1 MTTAYPTGLDA
12 FTNPTATSTLV
23 APSHADQHAD
33 ANDAI
38 EALEAKVGITSSAV
52 VTSLDYIVRN
62 LPATNITSGVVAGQY
77 GGTGIANTGKTITIG
92 GNFTTS
98 GAFTTTLTA
107 TGNTSVT
114 LPVSGTL
121 ATSDASS
128 LTTGTLPTARMVGA
142 YTSITSVGTLTT
154 LAVAGTVSRGAPV
167 TKTASFTLAD
177 TENWVI
183 CAGTASIT
191 VTLPA
196 ASAQSGRELT
206 IKNIAAFTVVS
217 ASSNIVPI
225 GSATAGTA
233 ILPATVG
240 AWVTLVSNGTNWVVM
255 QT

>member
-12 FTNPTATSTLV
+12 LTNPTATSTLV
-23 APSHADQHAD
+23 APSHANQHAD

-38 EALEAKVGITSSAV
+38 EALEAKVGVTNSLV
-52 VTSLDYIVRN
+52 TTSLDYVVRN
-62 LPATNITSGVVAGQY
+62 LPATNIT
-77 GGTGIANTGKTITIG
+77 
-92 GNFTTS
+92 
-98 GAFTTTLTA
+98 
-107 TGNTSVT
+107 
-114 LPVSGTL
+114 
-121 ATSDASS
+121 
-128 LTTGTLPTARMVGA
+128 TGTLPSARISGSYTGITGLGTVTVGDIATTLLSGTMPTARMVGA

-154 LAVAGTVSRGAPV
+154 LAVAGTVSRGVPV

-233 ILPATVG
+233 ILPATAG
-240 AWVTLVSNGTNWVVM
+240 TWVTLVSNGTNWVVM
-255 QT
+255 AT

>member
-62 LPATNITSGVVAGQY
+62 LPATNIT
-77 GGTGIANTGKTITIG
+77 
-92 GNFTTS
+92 
-98 GAFTTTLTA
+98 
-107 TGNTSVT
+107 
-114 LPVSGTL
+114 
-121 ATSDASS
+121 
-128 LTTGTLPTARMVGA
+128 TGTLPSARMVGA

-154 LAVAGTVSRGAPV
+154 LAVAGTVSRGVPV

-177 TENWVI
+177 TENWVV

-233 ILPATVG
+233 ILPATAG
-240 AWVTLVSNGTNWVVM
+240 TWVTLVSNGTNWVVM
-255 QT
+255 AT

>member
-62 LPATNITSGVVAGQY
+62 LPATNITSG
-77 GGTGIANTGKTITIG
+77 TM
-92 GNFTTS
+92 
-98 GAFTTTLTA
+98 
-107 TGNTSVT
+107 
-114 LPVSGTL
+114 
-121 ATSDASS
+121 
-128 LTTGTLPTARMVGA
+128 PTARMVGA

-154 LAVAGTVSRGAPV
+154 LAVAGTVSRGVPV

-177 TENWVI
+177 TENWVV

-233 ILPATVG
+233 ILPATAG
-240 AWVTLVSNGTNWVVM
+240 TWVTLVSNGTNWVVM
-255 QT
+255 AT